1 MVRSVGKVV
10 QVEEW
15 PVQRPWGRMA
25 LGSHGASVDSRV
37 AGAEVSDGVGPN
49 LQ

>member
-1 MVRSVGKVV
+1 MRSVGKVV
-10 QVEEW
+10 QVEGW
-15 PVQRPWGRMA
+15 PVQRPCRRMA
-25 LGSHGASVDSRV
+25 LGSHGASVDGRV